1 MKEFSLVLIILSSA
15 TIVVSQILSLIG
27 NNVLGQRIFG
37 VAIILLGIGLIML
50 GAYTLQYKNK
60 QS

>member
-1 MKEFSLVLIILSSA
+1 MKKFSLVLIILSSA

-37 VAIILLGIGLIML
+37 VAFILLGIGLIML
-50 GAYTLQYKNK
+50 GAYTLQHKNK